1 LRSRAPED
9 ILTFLNDWNRRVKID
24 STRLNVVLDKYQS
37 LFEKLAEK
45 VIVSIDFKEQIDVGN
60 EVRPLHDVIVELF
73 LAFETVSISR
83 KNYAGAS
90 KILHV
95 IVPGLFVMW
104 DDTIRCAYGCRIE
117 DDRAGKEY
125 FRFLVRVQKQVRE
138 AVESY
143 HVERNCGL
151 EEASELL
158 EKELYEGGFYK
169 LARLVDEHNFQKYT
183 EGRDELW

>member
-1 LRSRAPED
+1 M
-9 ILTFLNDWNRRVKID
+9 KID